1 MINLYLFTKNRNVL
15 SAFKKIQKSRTFA
28 LSIYNPVHYRHIL
41 TRDQDSFFAYIDIS
55 SFTPAEKTKL
65 ISYVTR
71 QRTFDYGILDP
82 ETWIKDPAALFLKGA
97 SDYIPGR
104 ALHGE
109 LATRRIKKAVDFY
122 VMESA
127 GDEINPVDTNPEETR
142 VTTWETIV
150 EGNSYTFVLMFIEI
164 DMIKDWASHSG
175 ETHIHD
181 VMDHFYNHLGKI
193 ITPLHG
199 RVWIKTEYGALVLF
213 PFAGSAGPIIIE
225 CFKLQLNKIISSAE
239 EYPYK
244 TILSYKIALDI
255 GTTQY
260 LTRGN
265 TGTIISDSVNYIFHL
280 GHQYAKKG
288 NFYLTNRVYA
298 DIPPGLLDYFT
309 SAGVFQEKELHR
321 MILPGFVEN

>member
-1 MINLYLFTKNRNVL
+1 MTNIYLFSKNRKIL
-15 SAFKKIQKSRTFA
+15 QAFKKIQKSRTFA
-28 LSIYNPVHYRHIL
+28 LSIYNPKHYKHIL
-41 TRDQDSFFAYIDIS
+41 SRDQDLFFTYLDLS
-55 SFTPAEKTKL
+55 SFTPAEKKKL

-71 QRTFDYGILDP
+71 QQKFDYGILDP
-82 ETWIKDPAALFLKGA
+82 ETWVKDPAALFHKGA

-104 ALHGE
+104 ALSGE
-109 LATRRIKKAVDFY
+109 LSTKRIKSAIGFY
-122 VMESA
+122 FMESA
-127 GDEINPVDTNPEETR
+127 EDKEEDADPGPVEIHE
-142 VTTWETIV
+142 TTWETIV
-150 EGNSYTFVLMFIEI
+150 EGNSYTFILMFIEI

-175 ETHIHD
+175 KSHIND
-181 VMDHFYNHLGKI
+181 VMDHFYHHLEKV

-199 RVWIKTEYGALVLF
+199 RIWIRTEYGALILF
-213 PFAGSAGPIIIE
+213 PFSGSTGHIIIE

-265 TGTIISDSVNYIFHL
+265 TGNIISDSVNYIFHL
-280 GHQYAKKG
+280 GHQYTPKG
-288 NFYLTNRVYA
+288 NFYLTNRIYA

-309 SAGVFQEKELHR
+309 SAGNFQGKTIHR
-321 MILPGFVEN
+321 MILPKFT